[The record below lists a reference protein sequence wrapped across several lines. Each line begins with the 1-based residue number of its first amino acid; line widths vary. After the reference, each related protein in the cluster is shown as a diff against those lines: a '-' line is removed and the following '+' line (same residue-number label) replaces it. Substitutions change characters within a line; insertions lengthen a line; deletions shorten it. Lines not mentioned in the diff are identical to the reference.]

1 MALVR
6 SRVGQSHVI
15 AKKLRKVAGIGKGQP
30 GPSSNVPR
38 ETREQERDRRYMDAG
53 VSADLPPTIVM
64 KLDPQGPPIPYAEA
78 ASRQPK
84 RKGVTEDT
92 AHMCDV

>member
-6 SRVGQSHVI
+6 SRVGQGHVI

-30 GPSSNVPR
+30 GPLSNIPR
-38 ETREQERDRRYMDAG
+38 KTREQEGDRRYKDAG
-53 VSADLPPTIVM
+53 VSADLPPTVVM
-64 KLDPQGPPIPYAEA
+64 KLDPQGPPISYAEA

-84 RKGVTEDT
+84 RKGVTKDT
-92 AHMCDV
+92 MHMCDV